1 MVVFFFAD
9 SLQTGITVDRERS
22 AISLSADQLQL
33 KHLVESDDDVESGQ
47 HGSILSFGS
56 IGSSY
61 STHMEQVTPLES
73 STGTVDILQF

>member
-1 MVVFFFAD
+1 M
-9 SLQTGITVDRERS
+9 DRERS